1 MKLNKKTENKFG
13 YELIMN
19 VYDCD
24 LNILQSREKLI
35 EYVDKLCEIIDMK
48 KYGETLLEYFGLEKE
63 HTKGYSLMQFI
74 ETSSITGH
82 FSEHWK
88 IAYLNIFSCKE
99 FERKKASTFT
109 KKFFKANKITCQFI
123 ER

>member
-1 MKLNKKTENKFG
+1 MKLNKRTENKFG

-24 LNILQSREKLI
+24 LGVLQSKEKLT
-35 EYVDKLCEIIDMK
+35 EYVDELCKIIDMK
-48 KYGETLLEYFGLEKE
+48 KYGDTLLEYFGLEKE

-82 FSEHWK
+82 FSEYWK

-99 FERKKASTFT
+99 FERKKARDFT
-109 KKFFKANKITCQFI
+109 KKFFKAKRITCQFI